1 MEKIGTIELNS
12 KVYVTDPCYEDDND
26 VQARLSNVKS
36 GVYDCFIERKDRNDN
51 WGIRVQYFVVVLQE
65 LSEQVDDL
73 LFEYDSETSIGVDS
87 GQAGVFNAPY
97 FKKNRKSEDWY
108 DDVCDYT
115 LEENFAGCIDD
126 QGFVSRSGYGDGC
139 YDLYTVTD
147 SDDKIVAIKVV
158 FVDDYDE
165 DFENDEEESDFE
177 DDDFYETTAND
188 N

>member
-1 MEKIGTIELNS
+1 MEKIGTIELDS
-12 KVYVTDPCYEDDND
+12 KVYVTDPCYKEDDD

-87 GQAGVFNAPY
+87 GQAGVFNAAY

-126 QGFVSRSGYGDGC
+126 
-139 YDLYTVTD
+139 
-147 SDDKIVAIKVV
+147 
-158 FVDDYDE
+158 
-165 DFENDEEESDFE
+165 
-177 DDDFYETTAND
+177 
-188 N
+188 